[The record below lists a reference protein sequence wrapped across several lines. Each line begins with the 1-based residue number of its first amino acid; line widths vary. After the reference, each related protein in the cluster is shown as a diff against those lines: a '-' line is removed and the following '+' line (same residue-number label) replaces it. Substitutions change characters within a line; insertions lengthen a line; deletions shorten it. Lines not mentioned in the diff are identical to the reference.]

1 MRCGQIAV
9 CVLAVVVAAPAF
21 AGEHLT
27 LASAIAR
34 ARQHAREVQ
43 AAGDRAQAAGERLAQ
58 ARGSRLPALSVQEI
72 WTRTDSPAEVFALK
86 LNQERFSFADFT
98 ATDPNRPAA
107 LNTAISRVELSLP
120 LYTGGE
126 LSARITQAELSAG
139 AGNDS
144 ATWAGE
150 QAALAAAEAYVKV
163 AQAREYVEL
172 LQRARETMRA
182 HVEMARTYA
191 AQGMIVRSEVL
202 RAEVELAHI
211 EDLLEQAE
219 GNTRVAEA
227 NLAFRLGADQGTEW
241 ELDTLPRPHALDEG
255 LPAWLASANSRKD
268 LLAARQQLRAGEL
281 EEEVRRSAFLP
292 RLAVLGREDWVD
304 DTPFGSHGNSTT
316 VMAVAS
322 VNLFA
327 GGADRA
333 AAAAARW
340 EARAGAEDVARF
352 EEGIKLEVRQAF
364 EEVATARRRQATA
377 ARALAAAREA
387 ERITDE
393 RFKTGVVKMIDLL
406 DATTA
411 RREAETRELVARADA
426 IAAALRLAVQ
436 SGRPPESVLP

>member
-9 CVLAVVVAAPAF
+9 CILAVVVATPVLAA
-21 AGEHLT
+21 EHLT
-27 LASAIAR
+27 LASVIVR
-34 ARQHAREVQ
+34 ARQHAREVR

-58 ARGSRLPALSVQEI
+58 AKGARLPALSVQEI
-72 WTRTDSPAEVFALK
+72 WTHTDSPAEVFALK

-126 LSARITQAELSAG
+126 LSTRITQAELAVG
-139 AGNDS
+139 ASSDS

-150 QAALAAAEAYVKV
+150 EAALAAGEAYVRV
-163 AQAREYVEL
+163 AQAREYLEL
-172 LQRARETMRA
+172 LQRTRATMRA
-182 HVEMARTYA
+182 HVDMARTYA

-241 ELDTLPRPHALDEG
+241 ALDTLPRPRPLDG
-255 LPAWLASANSRKD
+255 SLSDWLASADSRKD
-268 LLAARQQLRAGEL
+268 LLSARQRLRAGEL

-292 RLAVLGREDWVD
+292 KLAVLGREDWVD
-304 DTPFGSHGNSTT
+304 DTPFGSHGNSAT
-316 VMAVAS
+316 VMAVAN
-322 VNLFA
+322 VNVFA

-352 EEGIKLEVRQAF
+352 EEGIKLEVRQSF
-364 EEVATARRRQATA
+364 EQAATARRRQATA
-377 ARALAAAREA
+377 ATALAAAREA

-393 RFKTGVVKMIDLL
+393 RFKTGVVRMIDLL

-426 IAAALRLAVQ
+426 ITAALRLAVQ